1 MTNTHL
7 KTYMQ
12 SDFLHLEIV
21 LFYTYF
27 PIKTLK
33 LSVYISVE
41 NITMCEDLLFVNG
54 QKHKIVQVLS

>member
-1 MTNTHL
+1 
-7 KTYMQ
+7 MQ